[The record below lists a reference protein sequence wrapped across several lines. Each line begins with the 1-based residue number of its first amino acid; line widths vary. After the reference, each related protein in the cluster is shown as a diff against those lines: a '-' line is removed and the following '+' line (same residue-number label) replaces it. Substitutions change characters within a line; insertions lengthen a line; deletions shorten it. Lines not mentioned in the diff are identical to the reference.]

1 MIVRPLLDSARRLA
15 VRAVWQFAPFGSS
28 RPLAVRAV
36 WQFAPV
42 GRSRLLAVRARWP
55 FAPVGRSRPLAVR
68 ALWYVALFATSLTS
82 CATAPR
88 AGPLTGVPVAAG
100 VPDTRLPPGYR
111 RLIFG
116 WEYKERMFS
125 ARGDG
130 VARIAPPDS
139 VRIDLFL
146 ENGNS
151 GGYVI
156 LIGDSLT
163 ALAQDEARR
172 SLPPEPLL
180 WAALGVVRVTA
191 PDTTARQDGD
201 TLRVEVG
208 SNPTWRMA
216 FGSRTLG
223 RMEQIVGGRIEQ
235 VVERR
240 DSTRVVYRQPAAGR
254 SLVLTMR
261 RSIPESGFDAAIWRP

>member
-1 MIVRPLLDSARRLA
+1 MRLVRYA
-15 VRAVWQFAPFGSS
+15 
-28 RPLAVRAV
+28 
-36 WQFAPV
+36 
-42 GRSRLLAVRARWP
+42 
-55 FAPVGRSRPLAVR
+55 
-68 ALWYVALFATSLTS
+68 VALAGLLG
-82 CATAPR
+82 CARAPL
-88 AGPLTGVPVAAG
+88 AGPLAGVPVARG

-111 RLIFG
+111 QLVFR
-116 WEYKERMFS
+116 WEYKERVFA

-146 ENGNS
+146 DNGNS
-151 GGYVI
+151 GGFVI
-156 LIGDSLT
+156 LIADSLT

-191 PDTTARQDGD
+191 ADTIAHEDGS

-208 SNPTWRMA
+208 RDPTWRMA
-216 FGSRTLG
+216 FGGRGLE
-223 RMEQIVGGRIEQ
+223 RMEQVVKGRVEQ
-235 VVERR
+235 AVERT

-254 SLVLTMR
+254 SLVLTIR
-261 RSIPESGFDAAIWRP
+261 QSTPSTGFDAAIWRP

>member
-1 MIVRPLLDSARRLA
+1 MAVRTRWLFAPFGISRPLAARAL
-15 VRAVWQFAPFGSS
+15 WQFAPFGSS
-28 RPLAVRAV
+28 RPLAVRA
-36 WQFAPV
+36 
-42 GRSRLLAVRARWP
+42 
-55 FAPVGRSRPLAVR
+55 
-68 ALWYVALFATSLTS
+68 LWLVALATSLTS

-111 RLIFG
+111 RLIFA